1 MISSER
7 AQALKAVQISDFA
20 AYEAMLYLDGY
31 PDCKEALV
39 YFKEMVS
46 KADKARKY
54 YEEKFGPLTAK
65 ENKSDCWLWTQTPWP
80 WELEANV

>member
-1 MISSER
+1 MARTKGKDQEK
-7 AQALKAVQISDFA
+7 QTQTT
-20 AYEAMLYLDGY
+20 
-31 PDCKEALV
+31 
-39 YFKEMVS
+39 S
-46 KADKARKY
+46 KQPRKY